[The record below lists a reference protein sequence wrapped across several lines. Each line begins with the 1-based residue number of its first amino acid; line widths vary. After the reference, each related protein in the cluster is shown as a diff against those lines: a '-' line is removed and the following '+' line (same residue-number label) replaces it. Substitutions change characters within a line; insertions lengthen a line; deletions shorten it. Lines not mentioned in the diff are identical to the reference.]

1 MDAIGNQTDLGQLLY
16 AASSTQAA
24 GLEPQGP
31 PSNEPARLPSSSFSP
46 VPEVRGEQAGA
57 LLAGLQQQQQP
68 VGGGG
73 GSEEAGNGEHESTG
87 NTSEEEAPPGAASCL
102 DETGDEGL
110 SEVRADF
117 LAGVAGSPSAI
128 DVAAAQRLF
137 LRSKQRHVCHVCGRS
152 CPSKH
157 KLKRHLSTHSEE
169 RPFNCQLCGKNFK
182 WTEYLAKHMRQQ
194 HPGVV
199 TEPALEGERWRCALA
214 WRPPPVALAA
224 ISCPACRARWRGR
237 AFDV

>member
-1 MDAIGNQTDLGQLLY
+1 MQLRSFLWPNSDTMDTIGNQTDLGQLLY
-16 AASSTQAA
+16 AASGAQAA
-24 GLEPQGP
+24 ALEAQGP
-31 PSNEPARLPSSSFSP
+31 PSNEPAPLPSSFSP
-46 VPEVRGEQAGA
+46 VPEVRGEQRGIEAGA
-57 LLAGLQQQQQP
+57 LLGLQQA
-68 VGGGG
+68 GRN
-73 GSEEAGNGEHESTG
+73 EEAGNGEHESTG

-102 DETGDEGL
+102 DETGED
-110 SEVRADF
+110 EVRADF
-117 LAGVAGSPSAI
+117 LAGVTGSPSAI

-194 HPGVV
+194 HPGAV
-199 TEPALEGERWRCALA
+199 TEPALEGERWRCSCGA
-214 WRPPPVALAA
+214 RRVALAA
-224 ISCPACRARWRGR
+224 ISCPASRASWLG
-237 AFDV
+237 V